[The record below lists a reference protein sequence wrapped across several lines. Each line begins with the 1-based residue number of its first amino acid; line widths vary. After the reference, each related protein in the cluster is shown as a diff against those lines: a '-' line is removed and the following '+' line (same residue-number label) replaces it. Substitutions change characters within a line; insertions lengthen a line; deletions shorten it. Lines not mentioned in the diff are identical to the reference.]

1 MALFFLLTLRKIMN
15 FMNWK
20 NRHTPLLLL
29 LITLVATALTGCST
43 SKFVPE
49 DRYLLDAVQ
58 VRTDSKELDAAQFGQ
73 YVRQKGNSHWFSLF
87 KIPLGTY
94 SLAGRDST
102 KWLNRTLR
110 HIGEEPVVYG
120 SLEAARSC
128 ADLRLAMQNMGY
140 MNSYVDFETQVRG
153 RKLKAIYTLHPGD
166 PYRISSFRYDIP
178 DSAVAQVLAPVFGT
192 GDQQVGEVF
201 TVSSLDNLRKRIATV
216 LNDSGFYRFHKD
228 FVTYT
233 ADSLQGTQGV
243 NLVCRILPYRENS
256 SAPPMPHPRYRVR
269 SIHYRSGDGYDLP
282 LRRSVLAENT
292 VVKAGEWFSA
302 SDLQRTYNNFARLGA
317 VRYTNITFREDTL
330 HNLDTDIRL
339 SMRKPNTIA
348 FQPEGT
354 NTAGDFGAAATLT
367 YQNRNLFRG
376 SELLSIE
383 LRGAFEAI
391 KGLEGYERGDYE
403 EYGVE
408 ARFQMPRLM
417 APFLSRK
424 GRRGSTASTELSVAW
439 NLQNRPEFHRRVFSA
454 GLKYRWPTRDGR
466 VQYKLDVLDLS
477 YVYMPWISA
486 TFKHDYL
493 DSVSNRNAI
502 LRYNYEDL
510 FIMKAGFGLTYNAGD
525 RVIRAS
531 VETAGNLLSG
541 FSQIFRFKQ
550 NSHCQRQLFNI
561 AYAQYAKFDFEYTRL
576 LRFSAH
582 NTLALHGLLGVAWPY
597 GNSTV
602 LPFEKRYFS
611 GGANSVRGWSVR
623 ELGPGKYRG
632 RDGRIDFINQTGD
645 MRLDLNL
652 EYRTHLFWKFD
663 GAAFVDA
670 GNIWTLRSYPEQ
682 PGGQFQL
689 DTFFKQIAV
698 SYGLGLRLNF
708 GYFILRLDG
717 AMKAINPAYDDHK
730 DHYPIFHPR
739 WGRDFAFHFAVGM
752 PF

>member
-1 MALFFLLTLRKIMN
+1 
-15 FMNWK
+15 
-20 NRHTPLLLL
+20 
-29 LITLVATALTGCST
+29 
-43 SKFVPE
+43 
-49 DRYLLDAVQ
+49 
-58 VRTDSKELDAAQFGQ
+58 
-73 YVRQKGNSHWFSLF
+73 
-87 KIPLGTY
+87 
-94 SLAGRDST
+94 
-102 KWLNRTLR
+102 
-110 HIGEEPVVYG
+110 
-120 SLEAARSC
+120 
-128 ADLRLAMQNMGY
+128 
-140 MNSYVDFETQVRG
+140 
-153 RKLKAIYTLHPGD
+153 
-166 PYRISSFRYDIP
+166 
-178 DSAVAQVLAPVFGT
+178 
-192 GDQQVGEVF
+192 
-201 TVSSLDNLRKRIATV
+201 
-216 LNDSGFYRFHKD
+216 
-228 FVTYT
+228 
-233 ADSLQGTQGV
+233 
-243 NLVCRILPYRENS
+243 
-256 SAPPMPHPRYRVR
+256 
-269 SIHYRSGDGYDLP
+269 
-282 LRRSVLAENT
+282 
-292 VVKAGEWFSA
+292 
-302 SDLQRTYNNFARLGA
+302 
-317 VRYTNITFREDTL
+317 
-330 HNLDTDIRL
+330 
-339 SMRKPNTIA
+339 
-348 FQPEGT
+348 
-354 NTAGDFGAAATLT
+354 
-367 YQNRNLFRG
+367 
-376 SELLSIE
+376 
-383 LRGAFEAI
+383 
-391 KGLEGYERGDYE
+391 
-403 EYGVE
+403 
-408 ARFQMPRLM
+408 
-417 APFLSRK
+417 
-424 GRRGSTASTELSVAW
+424 
-439 NLQNRPEFHRRVFSA
+439 
-454 GLKYRWPTRDGR
+454 
-466 VQYKLDVLDLS
+466 
-477 YVYMPWISA
+477 
-486 TFKHDYL
+486 
-493 DSVSNRNAI
+493 
-502 LRYNYEDL
+502 
-510 FIMKAGFGLTYNAGD
+510 MKAGFGLTYNAGD

-550 NSHCQRQLFNI
+550 NSHGQRQLFNI

>member
-1 MALFFLLTLRKIMN
+1 MKVLPYNITPARDTILHHRYRIHEVTYQVDTTRTGRPFLRQRALREASRLEPGNIYREQDVQETYARMIRLGGVLGTNVRLY
-15 FMNWK
+15 
-20 NRHTPLLLL
+20 P
-29 LITLVATALTGCST
+29 APSDSTG
-43 SKFVPE
+43 
-49 DRYLLDAVQ
+49 LDAVVQ
-58 VRTDSKELDAAQFGQ
+58 VSQGKHNSFG
-73 YVRQKGNSHWFSLF
+73 V
-87 KIPLGTY
+87 
-94 SLAGRDST
+94 
-102 KWLNRTLR
+102 
-110 HIGEEPVVYG
+110 
-120 SLEAARSC
+120 
-128 ADLRLAMQNMGY
+128 
-140 MNSYVDFETQVRG
+140 
-153 RKLKAIYTLHPGD
+153 
-166 PYRISSFRYDIP
+166 
-178 DSAVAQVLAPVFGT
+178 
-192 GDQQVGEVF
+192 EV
-201 TVSSLDNLRKRIATV
+201 
-216 LNDSGFYRFHKD
+216 
-228 FVTYT
+228 
-233 ADSLQGTQGV
+233 
-243 NLVCRILPYRENS
+243 
-256 SAPPMPHPRYRVR
+256 
-269 SIHYRSGDGYDLP
+269 
-282 LRRSVLAENT
+282 
-292 VVKAGEWFSA
+292 
-302 SDLQRTYNNFARLGA
+302 
-317 VRYTNITFREDTL
+317 
-330 HNLDTDIRL
+330 
-339 SMRKPNTIA
+339 
-348 FQPEGT
+348 EGT
-354 NTAGDFGAAATLT
+354 NSAGDFGAALSAS
-367 YQNRNLFRG
+367 YQNRNVFRG
-376 SELLSIE
+376 GETFGVK

-417 APFLSRK
+417 TPFLSRK

-550 NSHCQRQLFNI
+550 NSHGQRQLFNI